1 MRCQYWPKGFA
12 RAGGQKNR
20 FGSGS
25 VYKLLPALAATNR
38 LGFVLDADAL
48 AARQGRAEDVL
59 IAATIKLTNNLTAK
73 AGYRLLDGGVA
84 NASVYTY
91 SMLHYGVVEVL
102 INLD

>member
-1 MRCQYWPKGFA
+1 M
-12 RAGGQKNR
+12 
-20 FGSGS
+20 
-25 VYKLLPALAATNR
+25 
-38 LGFVLDADAL
+38 
-48 AARQGRAEDVL
+48 L